1 MIVCPTSTTPVT
13 LCSVLV
19 SRGGGTGIARYRE
32 GVGTGISGVFEG
44 TGFFL
49 GQIVDIIF
57 VIFDN
62 LFISNLLYIAPR
74 SGKFLEICR
83 NF

>member
-1 MIVCPTSTTPVT
+1 MKYTKTQPRSTPVT

-19 SRGGGTGIARYRE
+19 SRGGGTGIVRYRA

-44 TGFFL
+44 TGVFL

-57 VIFDN
+57 VILTIF
-62 LFISNLLYIAPR
+62 LLVIYYT
-74 SGKFLEICR
+74 
-83 NF
+83 